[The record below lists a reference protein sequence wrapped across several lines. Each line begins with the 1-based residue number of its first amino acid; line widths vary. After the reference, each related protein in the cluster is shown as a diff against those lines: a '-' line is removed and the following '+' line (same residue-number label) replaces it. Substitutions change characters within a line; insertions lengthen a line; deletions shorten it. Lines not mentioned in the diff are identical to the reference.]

1 MKKSANIRNILDC
14 LDCSHCAYFRKN
26 PAVALTWL
34 CLLSSFWVLTFPTGL
49 VKYQSGCVYWQITL
63 VSLIR
68 LSGRVVV
75 AQFSVACGMIL
86 NKNFATLKF
95 RFGASTLLGA
105 RNECFCSVVFR
116 LFTISFIFLVE
127 RDCPV
132 VHLFAFVCFHSRFLA
147 LPRGWLRVCEGG
159 HKL

>member
-1 MKKSANIRNILDC
+1 
-14 LDCSHCAYFRKN
+14 
-26 PAVALTWL
+26 
-34 CLLSSFWVLTFPTGL
+34 
-49 VKYQSGCVYWQITL
+49 

-147 LPRGWLRVCEGG
+147 LPRGMVACGAGIARVVTSCKCHGEMGACVG
-159 HKL
+159 VRLCVP